1 MMIKFINDIVV
12 PIWGLVGIG
21 KTKIAYIAIQ
31 KDWYNNKLYTVEGGS
46 SPERISCIQA
56 GLKVCRRKRL

>member
-31 KDWYNNKLYTVEGGS
+31 KDWYNNKLAVGA
-46 SPERISCIQA
+46 RVM
-56 GLKVCRRKRL
+56 LRRNLDTTACLVNGHC

>member
-1 MMIKFINDIVV
+1 M
-12 PIWGLVGIG
+12 GIG

-31 KDWYNNKLYTVEGGS
+31 KDWYNNKLYTVEGES

-56 GLKVCRRKRL
+56 GLKVCRRARL